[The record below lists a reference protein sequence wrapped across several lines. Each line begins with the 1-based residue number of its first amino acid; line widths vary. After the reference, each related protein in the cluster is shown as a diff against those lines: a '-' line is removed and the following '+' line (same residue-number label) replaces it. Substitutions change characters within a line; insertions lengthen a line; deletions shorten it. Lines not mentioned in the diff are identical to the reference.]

1 MEFGSFME
9 FHSRVDE
16 TQSEA
21 FAESFRHVKQ
31 AEDMGL
37 DSVWLA
43 EGHFNAARSVL
54 SSPHIIAAAIAAK
67 TQRIGIGTSVSVL
80 PLGNPLRTAE
90 EIATIDH
97 VSQGRFE
104 FGVGRSGFPGSYE
117 GYNIPYTESSERF
130 YEALNIILRAWTTDT
145 FSYEGKFHTFRDVTL
160 VPKPLQQP
168 FPKVRVAASTTDTF
182 PKIAKLGLPIFVGLR
197 SSNLAEVSKQ
207 IELYRSE
214 WGKHQHKTPM
224 DISLRVPV
232 YVASSAQKAT
242 SESEES
248 FMRQFKRLGG
258 QFTASV
264 DAEGS
269 ENITVRSNRG
279 TILGDLKWADVIGH
293 KAVVG
298 TPDMVTEQILKM
310 KEALHLT
317 SLIAEFNAGEL
328 IPEDKIRNSVNLFCT
343 EVIPQFR

>member
-117 GYNIPYTESSERF
+117 GYNIPYT
-130 YEALNIILRAWTTDT
+130 
-145 FSYEGKFHTFRDVTL
+145 
-160 VPKPLQQP
+160 
-168 FPKVRVAASTTDTF
+168 AS
-182 PKIAKLGLPIFVGLR
+182 KH
-197 SSNLAEVSKQ
+197 SN
-207 IELYRSE
+207 
-214 WGKHQHKTPM
+214 
-224 DISLRVPV
+224 
-232 YVASSAQKAT
+232 
-242 SESEES
+242 
-248 FMRQFKRLGG
+248 
-258 QFTASV
+258 
-264 DAEGS
+264 
-269 ENITVRSNRG
+269 
-279 TILGDLKWADVIGH
+279 
-293 KAVVG
+293 
-298 TPDMVTEQILKM
+298 
-310 KEALHLT
+310 
-317 SLIAEFNAGEL
+317 
-328 IPEDKIRNSVNLFCT
+328 
-343 EVIPQFR
+343 